1 MKTMSKAGVF
11 LLASGLVLALFATA
25 AEAGNRKVTRDGPRG
40 GSVEKS
46 WSRGGG
52 TATREVNRYGR
63 RGGSVEKSWSRGGG
77 SATRQVTRTGRNG
90 ASVERSAT
98 RGGGTATRDVT
109 RTALDGRTFERS
121 TERVIERENQSV
133 TRSSTAD
140 YPDGTTS
147 QGSRTITRNDDGST
161 SIEGEWTNRE
171 GETKTYTGTWSSE

>member
-1 MKTMSKAGVF
+1 MKIMSKAGVV

-25 AEAGNRKVTRDGPRG
+25 AEAGSRKVTRNGPRG

-52 TATREVNRYGR
+52 TASREVKRYGR
-63 RGGSVEKSWSRGGG
+63 RGGSVDKSWSRGGG
-77 SATRQVTRTGRNG
+77 TATREVIRTGPNG
-90 ASVERSAT
+90 GGVEKSWQ

-109 RTALDGRTFERS
+109 RTAPDGRTFERS
-121 TERVIERENQSV
+121 TERVVDRENQSV

-147 QGSRTITRNDDGST
+147 QGSRTVTRNDDGST
-161 SIEGEWTNRE
+161 SVEGEWTNRE
-171 GETKTYTGTWSSE
+171 GETKTYSGTWSSE